1 MITGLFGLPGC
12 GKSTMLAMLAQ
23 KELRRIEKG
32 KSKYEKVL
40 TNYYCEGCYRIDYVD
55 LGKYNLNNCLILL
68 DEITLDAD
76 NRDYKFFSKEK
87 KLFFVL
93 HRHFN
98 CDIIYFTQQWDSVD
112 KKIRNLTSD
121 LYYLKKAFST
131 VNGFI
136 FKPFQCFTTARR
148 IFRTLEIN
156 EYTKE
161 IVTGYRFPSRFERWF
176 GRCIIICFR
185 PKWYKYFDSWEI
197 PVELPDYI
205 FTPWLRDTKIA

>member
-1 MITGLFGLPGC
+1 MITGMFGLPGC
-12 GKSTMLAMLAQ
+12 GKSTLLTRIAQ

-32 KSKYEKVL
+32 KSKYEHVL
-40 TNYYCEGCYRIDYVD
+40 TNYYCEGCDRIDFVD
-55 LGKYNLNNCLILL
+55 LGKYNLTNCLILL

-76 NRDYKFFSKEK
+76 NRDYKFFPQET

-121 LYYLKKAFST
+121 LYYVKKSFST
-131 VNGFI
+131 VSGFI
-136 FKPFQCFTTARR
+136 FKPFQAFTVARR

-161 IVTGYRFPSRFERWF
+161 IVTGYRFPTRFERWF
-176 GRCIIICFR
+176 GRCKIICYR
-185 PKWYKYFDSWEI
+185 PSWYKYFNSWEI
-197 PVELPDYI
+197 PIDLPEFI
-205 FTPWLRDTKIA
+205 FQPWLRDTKIA